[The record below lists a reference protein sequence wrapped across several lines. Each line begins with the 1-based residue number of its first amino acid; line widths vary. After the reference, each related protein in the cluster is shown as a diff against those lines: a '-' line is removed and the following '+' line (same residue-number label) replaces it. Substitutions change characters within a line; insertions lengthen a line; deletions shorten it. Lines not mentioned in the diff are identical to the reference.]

1 MASEHDQHWVIPVT
15 GMTCASCVN
24 RLERG
29 MKKQPAVKQVSVNL
43 ALETLDITVDDATT
57 PEDVRGWVTGVGF
70 DMVEQVEVM
79 TLENVTCASCVAKI
93 ERQLT
98 RIPGVTGA
106 AVNLATSQ
114 LQVKWLEGVV
124 SVGHIRQTLTQL
136 NYPVKAAAETAD
148 SDSDRH
154 AVNKAL
160 IPVLIGFALSLP
172 MVIAMV
178 GSLLGWKWALPA
190 WVQFALTTPIQV
202 WLGAR
207 FYRGAYASLSHGSAN
222 MDVLVA
228 MGTTAAYVYSLYLWL
243 IADAMHLYFEASAVV
258 ITLVLLGKWLE
269 NRAKAMTSEA
279 IRSLM
284 RLQPTQARVWRGS
297 ALETCDVDQL
307 KIGDEIQVQ
316 PGETVAA
323 DGIIVTG
330 ETDLDEAM
338 LTGESAAVHK
348 ESGDTVLAGTHN
360 IDGSI
365 RVSIHRSPAEFRLKQ
380 IVSMVE
386 NAQLK
391 KAPVQYLVD
400 KISAVFVPVV
410 ILFAVLTFAIQWWLS
425 GFDFALM
432 AAISVLVIACPCAL
446 GLATPTAIIAAS
458 GVGARRGILI
468 RDIEQL
474 EHLAQAKTLVF
485 DKTGT
490 LTTGTPRV
498 MTADY
503 WTQDQTA
510 LLGRIKGIQ
519 MLSQHPLA
527 AAVVAW
533 LPDHTAESEVTQFRN
548 ITGKGVTAVVG
559 TSTYFMGSEALMTEQ
574 GFKLPNSDSYQAQDE
589 GSVIWVAEAGHIVA
603 RLVLVDTVR
612 AEAKPLIQWFHDH
625 QFGIWMLSGDQ
636 QATAD
641 RIGRGLGITQVVGNL
656 LPDHK
661 LQAIEQLKKK
671 HKGVI
676 MVGDGINDAPAL
688 AGADVS
694 IAMGSGTDVAM
705 NTAGITLMRPS
716 LVLIAEAYQLSLKT
730 VRKIRQNLFWAF
742 IYNLIGIPLA
752 AMGLLSPI
760 IAGAAM
766 AFSSVSVVSSSLLL
780 LRWTPDTRAIK
791 ETTDENQ

>member
-1 MASEHDQHWVIPVT
+1 
-15 GMTCASCVN
+15 
-24 RLERG
+24 
-29 MKKQPAVKQVSVNL
+29 MKKQTAVSQVSVNL
-43 ALETLDITVDDATT
+43 ALETLDITVGDTTT
-57 PEDVRGWVTGVGF
+57 PEEVRGWVTGVGF
-70 DMVEQVEVM
+70 DLVEQVEVM

-98 RIPGVTGA
+98 RIPGVTSA

-124 SVGHIRQTLTQL
+124 SVAHIRQSLSEL
-136 NYPVKAAAETAD
+136 NYPVKATVDTPDAAA
-148 SDSDRH
+148 DRH
-154 AVNKAL
+154 AVNKAF

-178 GSLLGWKWALPA
+178 GDLLGWGWSLPV
-190 WVQFALTTPIQV
+190 WLQFALTTPIQV

-228 MGTTAAYVYSLYLWL
+228 MGTTAAYTYSIYLWL
-243 IADAMHLYFEASAVV
+243 IADVMHVYFEASAVV

-284 RLQPTQARVWRGS
+284 RLQPSQARVWRGTE
-297 ALETCDVDQL
+297 LETTDVDQL

-316 PGETVAA
+316 PGETVAV

-338 LTGESAAVHK
+338 LTGESTAVHK
-348 ESGDTVLAGTHN
+348 QSGDTVLAGTHN

-365 RVSIHRSPAEFRLKQ
+365 RVRIHRSPAEFRLKQ

-400 KISAVFVPVV
+400 KISAIFVPVV
-410 ILFAVLTFAIQWWLS
+410 IGIAVLTFAIQWWLS

-474 EHLAQAKTLVF
+474 EHLAQAKTVVF

-498 MTADY
+498 LTADY
-503 WTQDQTA
+503 WTEDVTP
-510 LLGRIKGIQ
+510 LLSRIKGIQ

-533 LPDHTAESEVTQFRN
+533 LPDSKAESAVTQFRN
-548 ITGKGVTAVVG
+548 ITGKGVTATVG
-559 TSTYFMGSEALMTEQ
+559 DSTYFMGSESLMAEHELR
-574 GFKLPNSDSYQAQDE
+574 LPDADSYQEQDE

-612 AEAKPLIQWFHDH
+612 SEAKSLIQWFQKKD
-625 QFGIWMLSGDQ
+625 FGVWMLSGDQ

-641 RIGRGLGITQVVGNL
+641 RIGSGLGITQVVGNL

-694 IAMGSGTDVAM
+694 IAMGTGTDVAM

-716 LVLIAEAYQLSLKT
+716 LILIAEAYQLSRKT
-730 VRKIRQNLFWAF
+730 VLKIRQNLFWAF

-766 AFSSVSVVSSSLLL
+766 AFSSVSVVASSLLL
-780 LRWTPDTRAIK
+780 LRWKPNTRAIRGSI
-791 ETTDENQ
+791 DEN

>member
-1 MASEHDQHWVIPVT
+1 MTSERDQHWVLPIT

-29 MKKQPAVKQVSVNL
+29 MKKQTAVSQVSVNL
-43 ALETLDITVDDATT
+43 ALETLDITVGDTTT
-57 PEDVRGWVTGVGF
+57 PEEVRGWVTGVGF
-70 DMVEQVEVM
+70 DLVEQVEVM

-98 RIPGVTGA
+98 RIPGVTSA

-124 SVGHIRQTLTQL
+124 SVAHIRQSLSEL
-136 NYPVKAAAETAD
+136 NYPVKATVDTPDAAA
-148 SDSDRH
+148 DRH
-154 AVNKAL
+154 AVNKAF

-178 GSLLGWKWALPA
+178 GDLLGWGWSLPV
-190 WVQFALTTPIQV
+190 WLQFALTTPIQV

-228 MGTTAAYVYSLYLWL
+228 MGTTAAYTYSIYLWL
-243 IADAMHLYFEASAVV
+243 IADVMHVYFEASAVV

-284 RLQPTQARVWRGS
+284 RLQPSQARVWRGTE
-297 ALETCDVDQL
+297 LETTDVDQL

-316 PGETVAA
+316 PGETVAV

-338 LTGESAAVHK
+338 LTGESTAVHK
-348 ESGDTVLAGTHN
+348 QSGDTVLAGTHN

-365 RVSIHRSPAEFRLKQ
+365 RVRIHRSPAEFRLKQ

-400 KISAVFVPVV
+400 KISAIFVPVV
-410 ILFAVLTFAIQWWLS
+410 IGIAVLTFAIQWWLS

-474 EHLAQAKTLVF
+474 EHLAQAKTVVF

-498 MTADY
+498 LTADY
-503 WTQDQTA
+503 WTEDVTP
-510 LLGRIKGIQ
+510 LLSRIKGIQ

-533 LPDHTAESEVTQFRN
+533 LPDSKAESAVTQFRN
-548 ITGKGVTAVVG
+548 ITGKGVTAKVG
-559 TSTYFMGSEALMTEQ
+559 DSTYFMGSESLMAEHELR
-574 GFKLPNSDSYQAQDE
+574 LPDADSYQEQDE

-612 AEAKPLIQWFHDH
+612 SEAKSLIQWFQKKD
-625 QFGIWMLSGDQ
+625 FGVWMLSGDQ

-641 RIGRGLGITQVVGNL
+641 RIGSGLGITQVVGNL

-694 IAMGSGTDVAM
+694 IAMGTGTDVAM

-716 LVLIAEAYQLSLKT
+716 LILIAEAYQLSRKT
-730 VRKIRQNLFWAF
+730 VLKIRQNLFWAF

-766 AFSSVSVVSSSLLL
+766 AFSSVSVVASSLLL
-780 LRWTPDTRAIK
+780 LRWKPNTRAIRGSI
-791 ETTDENQ
+791 DEN

>member
-1 MASEHDQHWVIPVT
+1 
-15 GMTCASCVN
+15 
-24 RLERG
+24 
-29 MKKQPAVKQVSVNL
+29 MKKQTAVSQVSVNL
-43 ALETLDITVDDATT
+43 ALETLDITVGDTTT
-57 PEDVRGWVTGVGF
+57 PEEVRGWVTGVGF
-70 DMVEQVEVM
+70 DLVEQVEVM

-98 RIPGVTGA
+98 RIPGVTSA

-124 SVGHIRQTLTQL
+124 SVAHIRQSLSEL
-136 NYPVKAAAETAD
+136 NYPVKATVDTPDAAA
-148 SDSDRH
+148 DRH
-154 AVNKAL
+154 AVNKAF

-178 GSLLGWKWALPA
+178 GDLLGWGWSLPV
-190 WVQFALTTPIQV
+190 WLQFALTTPIQV

-228 MGTTAAYVYSLYLWL
+228 MGTTAAYTYSIYLWL
-243 IADAMHLYFEASAVV
+243 IADVMHVYFEASAVV

-284 RLQPTQARVWRGS
+284 RLQPSQARVWRGTE
-297 ALETCDVDQL
+297 LETTDVDQL

-316 PGETVAA
+316 PGETVAV

-338 LTGESAAVHK
+338 LTGESTAVHK
-348 ESGDTVLAGTHN
+348 QSGDTVLAGTHN

-365 RVSIHRSPAEFRLKQ
+365 RVRIHRSPAEFRLKQ

-400 KISAVFVPVV
+400 KISAIFVPVV
-410 ILFAVLTFAIQWWLS
+410 IGIAVLTFAIQWWLS

-474 EHLAQAKTLVF
+474 EHLAQAKTVVF

-498 MTADY
+498 LTADY
-503 WTQDQTA
+503 WTEDVTP
-510 LLGRIKGIQ
+510 LLSRIKGIQ

-533 LPDHTAESEVTQFRN
+533 LPDSKAESAVTQFRN
-548 ITGKGVTAVVG
+548 ITGKGVTATVG
-559 TSTYFMGSEALMTEQ
+559 DVTYFMGSESLMAEHELR
-574 GFKLPNSDSYQAQDE
+574 LPDADGYQEQDE
-589 GSVIWVAEAGHIVA
+589 GSVIWVAEAGRIVA

-612 AEAKPLIQWFHDH
+612 SEAKSLIQWFQKKD
-625 QFGIWMLSGDQ
+625 FGVWMLSGDQ

-641 RIGRGLGITQVVGNL
+641 RIGSGLGITQVVGNL

-694 IAMGSGTDVAM
+694 IAMGTGTDVAM

-716 LVLIAEAYQLSLKT
+716 LILIAEAYQLSRKT
-730 VRKIRQNLFWAF
+730 VLKIRQNLFWAF

-766 AFSSVSVVSSSLLL
+766 AFSSVSVVASSLLL
-780 LRWTPDTRAIK
+780 LRWKPNTRAIRGSI
-791 ETTDENQ
+791 DEN

>member
-1 MASEHDQHWVIPVT
+1 MTSERDQHWVLPIT

-29 MKKQPAVKQVSVNL
+29 MKKQTAVSQVSVNL
-43 ALETLDITVDDATT
+43 ALETLDITVGDTTT
-57 PEDVRGWVTGVGF
+57 PEEVRGWVTGVGF

-98 RIPGVTGA
+98 RIPGVTSA

-124 SVGHIRQTLTQL
+124 SVAHIRQSLSEL
-136 NYPVKAAAETAD
+136 NYPVKATVDTPDAAA
-148 SDSDRH
+148 DRH
-154 AVNKAL
+154 AVNKAF

-178 GSLLGWKWALPA
+178 GDLLGWGWSLPV
-190 WVQFALTTPIQV
+190 WLQFALTTPIQV

-228 MGTTAAYVYSLYLWL
+228 MGTTAAYTYSIYLWL
-243 IADAMHLYFEASAVV
+243 IADVMHVYFEASAVV

-284 RLQPTQARVWRGS
+284 RLQPSQARVWRGTE
-297 ALETCDVDQL
+297 LETTDVDQL

-316 PGETVAA
+316 PGETVAV

-338 LTGESAAVHK
+338 LTGESTAVHK
-348 ESGDTVLAGTHN
+348 QSGDTVLAGTHN

-365 RVSIHRSPAEFRLKQ
+365 RVRIHRSPAEFRLKQ

-400 KISAVFVPVV
+400 KISAIFVPVV
-410 ILFAVLTFAIQWWLS
+410 IGIAVLTFAIQWWLS

-474 EHLAQAKTLVF
+474 EHLAQAKTVVF

-498 MTADY
+498 LTADY
-503 WTQDQTA
+503 WTEDVTP
-510 LLGRIKGIQ
+510 LLSRIKGIQ

-533 LPDHTAESEVTQFRN
+533 LPDSKAESAVTQFRN
-548 ITGKGVTAVVG
+548 ITGKGVTAKVG
-559 TSTYFMGSEALMTEQ
+559 DSTYFMGSESLMAEHELR
-574 GFKLPNSDSYQAQDE
+574 LPDADSYQEQDE
-589 GSVIWVAEAGHIVA
+589 GSVIWVAEAGRIVA

-612 AEAKPLIQWFHDH
+612 SEAKSLIQWFQKKD
-625 QFGIWMLSGDQ
+625 FGVWMLSGDQ

-641 RIGRGLGITQVVGNL
+641 RIGSGLGITQVVGNL

-694 IAMGSGTDVAM
+694 IAMGTGTDVAM

-716 LVLIAEAYQLSLKT
+716 LILIAEAYQLSRKT
-730 VRKIRQNLFWAF
+730 VLKIRQNLFWAF

-766 AFSSVSVVSSSLLL
+766 AFSSVSVVASSLLL
-780 LRWTPDTRAIK
+780 LRWKPNTRAIRGSI
-791 ETTDENQ
+791 DEN

>member
-1 MASEHDQHWVIPVT
+1 MTSERDQHWVLPIT

-29 MKKQPAVKQVSVNL
+29 MKKQTAVSQVSVNL
-43 ALETLDITVDDATT
+43 ALETLDITVGDTTT
-57 PEDVRGWVTGVGF
+57 PEEVRGWVTGVGF

-98 RIPGVTGA
+98 RIPGVTSA

-124 SVGHIRQTLTQL
+124 SVAHIRQSLSEL
-136 NYPVKAAAETAD
+136 NYPVKATVDTPDAAA
-148 SDSDRH
+148 DRH
-154 AVNKAL
+154 AVNKAF

-172 MVIAMV
+172 MVIAMM
-178 GSLLGWKWALPA
+178 GDLLGWGWSLPV
-190 WVQFALTTPIQV
+190 WLQFALTTPIQV

-228 MGTTAAYVYSLYLWL
+228 MGTTAAYTYSIYLWL
-243 IADAMHLYFEASAVV
+243 IADVMHVYFEASAVV

-284 RLQPTQARVWRGS
+284 RLQPSQARVWRGTE
-297 ALETCDVDQL
+297 LETTDVDQL

-316 PGETVAA
+316 PGETVAV

-338 LTGESAAVHK
+338 LTGESTAVHK
-348 ESGDTVLAGTHN
+348 QSGDTVLAGTHN

-365 RVSIHRSPAEFRLKQ
+365 RVRIHRSPAEFRLKQ

-400 KISAVFVPVV
+400 KISAIFVPVV
-410 ILFAVLTFAIQWWLS
+410 IGIAVLTFAIQWWLS

-474 EHLAQAKTLVF
+474 EHLAQAKTVVF

-498 MTADY
+498 LTADY
-503 WTQDQTA
+503 WTEDVTP
-510 LLGRIKGIQ
+510 LLSRIKGIQ

-533 LPDHTAESEVTQFRN
+533 LPDSKAESAVTQFRN
-548 ITGKGVTAVVG
+548 ITGKGVTAKVG
-559 TSTYFMGSEALMTEQ
+559 DSTYFMGSESLMAEHELR
-574 GFKLPNSDSYQAQDE
+574 LPDADSYQEQDE
-589 GSVIWVAEAGHIVA
+589 GSVIWVAEAGRIVA

-612 AEAKPLIQWFHDH
+612 SEAKSLIQWFQKKD
-625 QFGIWMLSGDQ
+625 FGVWMLSGDQ

-641 RIGRGLGITQVVGNL
+641 RIGSGLGITQVVGNL

-694 IAMGSGTDVAM
+694 IAMGTGTDVAM

-716 LVLIAEAYQLSLKT
+716 LILIAEAYQLSRKT
-730 VRKIRQNLFWAF
+730 VLKIRQNLFWAF

-766 AFSSVSVVSSSLLL
+766 AFSSVSVVASSLLL
-780 LRWTPDTRAIK
+780 LRWKPNTRAIRGSI
-791 ETTDENQ
+791 DEN

>member
-1 MASEHDQHWVIPVT
+1 MTSERDQHWVLPIT

-29 MKKQPAVKQVSVNL
+29 MKKQTAVSQVSVNL
-43 ALETLDITVDDATT
+43 ALETLDITVGDTTT
-57 PEDVRGWVTGVGF
+57 PEEVRGWVTGVGF
-70 DMVEQVEVM
+70 DLVEQVEVM

-98 RIPGVTGA
+98 RIPGVTSA

-124 SVGHIRQTLTQL
+124 SVAHIRQSLSEL
-136 NYPVKAAAETAD
+136 NYPVKATVDTPDAAA
-148 SDSDRH
+148 DRH
-154 AVNKAL
+154 AVNKAF

-178 GSLLGWKWALPA
+178 GDLLGWGWSLPV
-190 WVQFALTTPIQV
+190 WLQFALTTPIQV

-228 MGTTAAYVYSLYLWL
+228 MGTTAAYTYSIYLWL
-243 IADAMHLYFEASAVV
+243 IADVMHVYFEASAVV

-284 RLQPTQARVWRGS
+284 RLQPSQARVWRGTE
-297 ALETCDVDQL
+297 LETTDVDQL

-316 PGETVAA
+316 PGETVAV

-338 LTGESAAVHK
+338 LTGESTAVHK
-348 ESGDTVLAGTHN
+348 QSGDTVLAGTHN

-365 RVSIHRSPAEFRLKQ
+365 RVRIHRSPAEFRLKQ

-400 KISAVFVPVV
+400 KISAIFVPVV
-410 ILFAVLTFAIQWWLS
+410 IGIAVLTFAIQWWLS

-474 EHLAQAKTLVF
+474 EHLAQAKTVVF

-498 MTADY
+498 LTADY
-503 WTQDQTA
+503 WTEDVTP
-510 LLGRIKGIQ
+510 LLSRIKGIQ

-533 LPDHTAESEVTQFRN
+533 LPDSKAESAVTQFRN
-548 ITGKGVTAVVG
+548 ITGKGVTAKVG
-559 TSTYFMGSEALMTEQ
+559 DSTYFMGSESLMAEHELR
-574 GFKLPNSDSYQAQDE
+574 LPDADSYQEQDE
-589 GSVIWVAEAGHIVA
+589 GSVIWVAEAGRIVA

-612 AEAKPLIQWFHDH
+612 SEAKSLIQWFQKKD
-625 QFGIWMLSGDQ
+625 FGVWMLSGDQ

-641 RIGRGLGITQVVGNL
+641 RIGSGLGITQVVGNL

-694 IAMGSGTDVAM
+694 IAMGTGTDVAM

-716 LVLIAEAYQLSLKT
+716 LILIAEAYQLSRKT
-730 VRKIRQNLFWAF
+730 VLKIRQNLFWAF

-766 AFSSVSVVSSSLLL
+766 AFSSVSVVASSLLL
-780 LRWTPDTRAIK
+780 LRWKPNTRAIRGSI
-791 ETTDENQ
+791 DEN

>member
-1 MASEHDQHWVIPVT
+1 
-15 GMTCASCVN
+15 
-24 RLERG
+24 
-29 MKKQPAVKQVSVNL
+29 MKKQTAVSQVSVNL
-43 ALETLDITVDDATT
+43 ALETLDITVGDTTT
-57 PEDVRGWVTGVGF
+57 PEEVRGWVTGVGF
-70 DMVEQVEVM
+70 DLVEQVEVM

-98 RIPGVTGA
+98 RIPGVTSA

-124 SVGHIRQTLTQL
+124 SVAHIRQSLSEL
-136 NYPVKAAAETAD
+136 NYPVKATVDTPDAAA
-148 SDSDRH
+148 DRH
-154 AVNKAL
+154 AVNKAF

-178 GSLLGWKWALPA
+178 GDLLGWGWSLPV
-190 WVQFALTTPIQV
+190 WLQFALTTPIQV

-228 MGTTAAYVYSLYLWL
+228 MGTTAAYTYSIYLWL
-243 IADAMHLYFEASAVV
+243 IADVMHVYFEASAVV

-284 RLQPTQARVWRGS
+284 RLQPSQARVWRGTE
-297 ALETCDVDQL
+297 LETTDVDQL

-316 PGETVAA
+316 PGETVAV

-338 LTGESAAVHK
+338 LTGESTAVHK
-348 ESGDTVLAGTHN
+348 QSGDTVLAGTHN

-365 RVSIHRSPAEFRLKQ
+365 RVRIHRSPAEFRLKQ

-400 KISAVFVPVV
+400 KISAIFVPVV
-410 ILFAVLTFAIQWWLS
+410 IGIAVLTFAIQWWLS

-474 EHLAQAKTLVF
+474 EHLAQAKTVVF

-498 MTADY
+498 LTADY
-503 WTQDQTA
+503 WTEDVTP
-510 LLGRIKGIQ
+510 LLSRIKGIQ

-533 LPDHTAESEVTQFRN
+533 LPDSKAESAVTQFRN
-548 ITGKGVTAVVG
+548 ITGKGVTAKVG
-559 TSTYFMGSEALMTEQ
+559 DSTYFMGSESLMAEHELR
-574 GFKLPNSDSYQAQDE
+574 LPDADSYQEQDE
-589 GSVIWVAEAGHIVA
+589 GSVIWVAEAGRIVA

-612 AEAKPLIQWFHDH
+612 SEAKSLIQWFQKKD
-625 QFGIWMLSGDQ
+625 FGVWMLSGDQ

-641 RIGRGLGITQVVGNL
+641 RIGSGLGITQVVGNL

-694 IAMGSGTDVAM
+694 IAMGTGTDVAM

-716 LVLIAEAYQLSLKT
+716 LILIAEAYQLSRKT
-730 VRKIRQNLFWAF
+730 VLKIRQNLFWAF

-766 AFSSVSVVSSSLLL
+766 AFSSVSVVASSLLL
-780 LRWTPDTRAIK
+780 LRWKPNTRAIRGSI
-791 ETTDENQ
+791 DEN

>member
-1 MASEHDQHWVIPVT
+1 MTSERDQHWVLPIT

-29 MKKQPAVKQVSVNL
+29 MKKQTAVSQVSVNL
-43 ALETLDITVDDATT
+43 ALETLDITVGDTTT
-57 PEDVRGWVTGVGF
+57 PEEVRGWVTGVGF
-70 DMVEQVEVM
+70 DLVEQVEVM

-98 RIPGVTGA
+98 RIPGVTSA

-124 SVGHIRQTLTQL
+124 SAAHIRQSLSEL
-136 NYPVKAAAETAD
+136 NYPVKATVDTPDAAA
-148 SDSDRH
+148 DRH
-154 AVNKAL
+154 AVNKAF

-172 MVIAMV
+172 MVIAMM
-178 GSLLGWKWALPA
+178 GDLLGWGWSLPV
-190 WVQFALTTPIQV
+190 WLQFALTTPIQV

-228 MGTTAAYVYSLYLWL
+228 MGTTAAYTYSIYLWL
-243 IADAMHLYFEASAVV
+243 IADVMHVYFEASAVV

-284 RLQPTQARVWRGS
+284 RLQPSQARVWRGTE
-297 ALETCDVDQL
+297 LETTDVDQL

-316 PGETVAA
+316 PGETVAV

-338 LTGESAAVHK
+338 LTGESTAVHK
-348 ESGDTVLAGTHN
+348 QSGDTVLAGTHN

-365 RVSIHRSPAEFRLKQ
+365 RVRIHRSPAEFRLKQ

-400 KISAVFVPVV
+400 KISAIFVPVV
-410 ILFAVLTFAIQWWLS
+410 IGIAVLTFAIQWWLS

-474 EHLAQAKTLVF
+474 EHLAQAKTVVF

-498 MTADY
+498 LTADY
-503 WTQDQTA
+503 WTEDVTP
-510 LLGRIKGIQ
+510 LLSRIKGIQ

-533 LPDHTAESEVTQFRN
+533 LPDSKAESAVTQFRN
-548 ITGKGVTAVVG
+548 ITGKGVTATVG
-559 TSTYFMGSEALMTEQ
+559 DSTYFMGSESLMAEHELR
-574 GFKLPNSDSYQAQDE
+574 LPDADSYQEQDE
-589 GSVIWVAEAGHIVA
+589 GSVIWVAEAGRIVA

-612 AEAKPLIQWFHDH
+612 SEAKSLIQWFQKKD
-625 QFGIWMLSGDQ
+625 FGVWMLSGDQ

-641 RIGRGLGITQVVGNL
+641 RIGSGLGITQVVGNL

-694 IAMGSGTDVAM
+694 IAMGTGTDVAM

-716 LVLIAEAYQLSLKT
+716 LILIAEAYQLSRKT
-730 VRKIRQNLFWAF
+730 VLKIRQNLFWAF

-766 AFSSVSVVSSSLLL
+766 AFSSVSVVASSLLL
-780 LRWTPDTRAIK
+780 LRWKPNTRAIRGSI
-791 ETTDENQ
+791 DEN

>member
-1 MASEHDQHWVIPVT
+1 MTSERDQHWVLPIT

-29 MKKQPAVKQVSVNL
+29 MKKQTAVSQVSVNL
-43 ALETLDITVDDATT
+43 ALETLDITVGDTTT
-57 PEDVRGWVTGVGF
+57 PEEVRGWVTGVGF
-70 DMVEQVEVM
+70 DLVEQVEVM

-98 RIPGVTGA
+98 RIPGVTSA

-124 SVGHIRQTLTQL
+124 SVAHIRQSLSEL
-136 NYPVKAAAETAD
+136 NYPVKATVDTPDAAA
-148 SDSDRH
+148 DRH
-154 AVNKAL
+154 AVNKAF

-178 GSLLGWKWALPA
+178 GDLLGWGWSLPV
-190 WVQFALTTPIQV
+190 WLQFALTTPIQV

-228 MGTTAAYVYSLYLWL
+228 MGTTAAYTYSIYLWL
-243 IADAMHLYFEASAVV
+243 IADVMHVYFEASAVV

-284 RLQPTQARVWRGS
+284 RLQPSQARVWRGTE
-297 ALETCDVDQL
+297 LETTDVDQL

-316 PGETVAA
+316 PGETVAV

-338 LTGESAAVHK
+338 LTGESTAVHK
-348 ESGDTVLAGTHN
+348 QSGDTVLAGTHN

-365 RVSIHRSPAEFRLKQ
+365 RVRIHRSPAEFRLKQ

-400 KISAVFVPVV
+400 KISAIFVPVV
-410 ILFAVLTFAIQWWLS
+410 IGIAVLTFAIQWWLS

-474 EHLAQAKTLVF
+474 EHLAQAKTVVF

-498 MTADY
+498 LTADY
-503 WTQDQTA
+503 WTEDVTP
-510 LLGRIKGIQ
+510 LLSRIKGIQ

-533 LPDHTAESEVTQFRN
+533 LPDSKAESAVTQFRN
-548 ITGKGVTAVVG
+548 ITGKGVTATVG
-559 TSTYFMGSEALMTEQ
+559 DVTYFMGSESLMAEHELR
-574 GFKLPNSDSYQAQDE
+574 LPDADSYQEQDE
-589 GSVIWVAEAGHIVA
+589 GSVIWVAEAGRIVA

-612 AEAKPLIQWFHDH
+612 SEAKSLIQWFQKKD
-625 QFGIWMLSGDQ
+625 FGVWMLSGDQ

-641 RIGRGLGITQVVGNL
+641 RIGSGLGITQVVGNL

-694 IAMGSGTDVAM
+694 IAMGTGTDVAM

-716 LVLIAEAYQLSLKT
+716 LILIAEAYQLSRKT
-730 VRKIRQNLFWAF
+730 VLKIRQNLFWAF

-766 AFSSVSVVSSSLLL
+766 AFSSVSVVASSLLL
-780 LRWTPDTRAIK
+780 LRWKPNTRAIRGSI
-791 ETTDENQ
+791 DEN

>member
-1 MASEHDQHWVIPVT
+1 MTSERDQHWVLPIT

-29 MKKQPAVKQVSVNL
+29 MKKQTAVSQVSVNL
-43 ALETLDITVDDATT
+43 ALETLDITVGDTTT
-57 PEDVRGWVTGVGF
+57 PEEVRGWVTGVGF
-70 DMVEQVEVM
+70 DLVEQVEVM

-98 RIPGVTGA
+98 RIPGVTSA

-124 SVGHIRQTLTQL
+124 SVAHIRQSLSEL
-136 NYPVKAAAETAD
+136 NYPVKATVDTPDAAA
-148 SDSDRH
+148 DRH
-154 AVNKAL
+154 AVNKAF

-178 GSLLGWKWALPA
+178 GDLLGWGWSLPV
-190 WVQFALTTPIQV
+190 WLQFALTTPIQV

-228 MGTTAAYVYSLYLWL
+228 MGTTAAYTYSIYLWL
-243 IADAMHLYFEASAVV
+243 IADVMHVYFEASAVV

-284 RLQPTQARVWRGS
+284 RLQPSQARVWRGTE
-297 ALETCDVDQL
+297 LETTDVDQL

-316 PGETVAA
+316 PGETVAV

-338 LTGESAAVHK
+338 LTGESTAVHK
-348 ESGDTVLAGTHN
+348 QSGDTVLAGTHN

-365 RVSIHRSPAEFRLKQ
+365 RVRIHRSPAEFRLKQ

-400 KISAVFVPVV
+400 KISAIFVPVV
-410 ILFAVLTFAIQWWLS
+410 IGIAVLTFAIQWWLS

-474 EHLAQAKTLVF
+474 EHLAQAKTVVF

-498 MTADY
+498 LTADY
-503 WTQDQTA
+503 WTEDVTP
-510 LLGRIKGIQ
+510 LLSRIKGIQ

-533 LPDHTAESEVTQFRN
+533 LPDSKAESAVTQFRN
-548 ITGKGVTAVVG
+548 ITGKGVTATVG
-559 TSTYFMGSEALMTEQ
+559 DSTYFMGSESLMAEHELR
-574 GFKLPNSDSYQAQDE
+574 LPDADSYQEQDE
-589 GSVIWVAEAGHIVA
+589 GSVIWVAEAGRIVA

-612 AEAKPLIQWFHDH
+612 SEAKSLIQWFQKKD
-625 QFGIWMLSGDQ
+625 FGVWMLSGDQ

-641 RIGRGLGITQVVGNL
+641 RIGSGLGITQVVGNL

-694 IAMGSGTDVAM
+694 IAMGTGTDVAM

-716 LVLIAEAYQLSLKT
+716 LILIAEAYQLSRKT
-730 VRKIRQNLFWAF
+730 VLKIRQNLFWAF

-766 AFSSVSVVSSSLLL
+766 AFSSVSVVASSLLL
-780 LRWTPDTRAIK
+780 LRWKPNTRAIRGSI
-791 ETTDENQ
+791 DEN

>member
-1 MASEHDQHWVIPVT
+1 MTSERDQHWVLPIT

-29 MKKQPAVKQVSVNL
+29 MKKQTAVSQVSVNL
-43 ALETLDITVDDATT
+43 ALETLDITVDDTTT
-57 PEDVRGWVTGVGF
+57 PEEVRGWVTGVGF

-98 RIPGVTGA
+98 RIPGVTSA

-124 SVGHIRQTLTQL
+124 SVAHIRQSLAEL
-136 NYPVKAAAETAD
+136 NYPVKATVDTPDAAA
-148 SDSDRH
+148 DRH
-154 AVNKAL
+154 AVNKAF

-178 GSLLGWKWALPA
+178 GDLLGWGWSLPV
-190 WVQFALTTPIQV
+190 WLQFALTTPIQV

-228 MGTTAAYVYSLYLWL
+228 MGTTAAYTYSIYLWL
-243 IADAMHLYFEASAVV
+243 IADVMHVYFEASAVV

-284 RLQPTQARVWRGS
+284 RLQPSQARVWRGTE
-297 ALETCDVDQL
+297 LETTDVDQL

-316 PGETVAA
+316 PGETVAV

-338 LTGESAAVHK
+338 LTGESTAVHK
-348 ESGDTVLAGTHN
+348 QSGDTVLAGTHN

-365 RVSIHRSPAEFRLKQ
+365 RVRIHRSPAEFRLKQ

-400 KISAVFVPVV
+400 KISAIFVPVV
-410 ILFAVLTFAIQWWLS
+410 IGIAVLTFAIQWWLS

-474 EHLAQAKTLVF
+474 EHLAQAKTVVF

-498 MTADY
+498 LTADY
-503 WTQDQTA
+503 WTEDVTP
-510 LLGRIKGIQ
+510 LLSRIKGIQ

-533 LPDHTAESEVTQFRN
+533 LPDSKAESAVTQFRN
-548 ITGKGVTAVVG
+548 ITGKGVTAKVG
-559 TSTYFMGSEALMTEQ
+559 DSTYFMGSESLMAEHELR
-574 GFKLPNSDSYQAQDE
+574 LPDADSYQEQDE
-589 GSVIWVAEAGHIVA
+589 GSVIWVAEAGRIVA

-612 AEAKPLIQWFHDH
+612 SEAKSLIQWFQKKD
-625 QFGIWMLSGDQ
+625 FGVWMLSGDQ

-641 RIGRGLGITQVVGNL
+641 RIGSGLGITQVVGNL

-694 IAMGSGTDVAM
+694 IAMGTGTDVAM

-716 LVLIAEAYQLSLKT
+716 LILIAEAYQLSRKT
-730 VRKIRQNLFWAF
+730 VLKIRQNLFWAF

-766 AFSSVSVVSSSLLL
+766 AFSSVSVVASSLLL
-780 LRWTPDTRAIK
+780 LRWKPNTRAIRGSI
-791 ETTDENQ
+791 DEN

>member
-1 MASEHDQHWVIPVT
+1 
-15 GMTCASCVN
+15 
-24 RLERG
+24 
-29 MKKQPAVKQVSVNL
+29 
-43 ALETLDITVDDATT
+43 
-57 PEDVRGWVTGVGF
+57 
-70 DMVEQVEVM
+70 
-79 TLENVTCASCVAKI
+79 
-93 ERQLT
+93 
-98 RIPGVTGA
+98 
-106 AVNLATSQ
+106 
-114 LQVKWLEGVV
+114 
-124 SVGHIRQTLTQL
+124 
-136 NYPVKAAAETAD
+136 
-148 SDSDRH
+148 
-154 AVNKAL
+154 
-160 IPVLIGFALSLP
+160 
-172 MVIAMV
+172 
-178 GSLLGWKWALPA
+178 
-190 WVQFALTTPIQV
+190 
-202 WLGAR
+202 
-207 FYRGAYASLSHGSAN
+207 

-228 MGTTAAYVYSLYLWL
+228 MGTTAAYTYSIYLWL
-243 IADAMHLYFEASAVV
+243 IADVMHVYFEASAVV

-284 RLQPTQARVWRGS
+284 RLQPSQARVWRGTE
-297 ALETCDVDQL
+297 LETTDVDQL

-316 PGETVAA
+316 PGETVAV

-338 LTGESAAVHK
+338 LTGESTAVHK
-348 ESGDTVLAGTHN
+348 QSGDTVLAGTHN

-365 RVSIHRSPAEFRLKQ
+365 RVRIHRSPAEFRLKQ

-400 KISAVFVPVV
+400 KISAIFVPVV
-410 ILFAVLTFAIQWWLS
+410 IGIAVLTFAIQWWLS

-474 EHLAQAKTLVF
+474 EHLAQAKTVVF

-498 MTADY
+498 LTADY
-503 WTQDQTA
+503 WTEDVTP
-510 LLGRIKGIQ
+510 LLSRIKGIQ

-533 LPDHTAESEVTQFRN
+533 LPDSKAESAVTQFRN
-548 ITGKGVTAVVG
+548 ITGKGVTAKVG
-559 TSTYFMGSEALMTEQ
+559 DSTYFMGSESLMAEHELR
-574 GFKLPNSDSYQAQDE
+574 LPDADSYQEQDE
-589 GSVIWVAEAGHIVA
+589 GSVIWVAEAGRIVA

-612 AEAKPLIQWFHDH
+612 SEAKSLIQWFQKKD
-625 QFGIWMLSGDQ
+625 FGVWMLSGDQ

-641 RIGRGLGITQVVGNL
+641 RIGSGLGITQVVGNL

-694 IAMGSGTDVAM
+694 IAMGTGTDVAM

-716 LVLIAEAYQLSLKT
+716 LILIAEAYQLSRKT
-730 VRKIRQNLFWAF
+730 VLKIRQNLFWAF

-766 AFSSVSVVSSSLLL
+766 AFSSVSVVASSLLL
-780 LRWTPDTRAIK
+780 LRWKPNTRAIRGSI
-791 ETTDENQ
+791 DEN